1 MVCLGLNPWAE
12 GWKAQTNPLS
22 FGGIPTMA
30 TFWVVKTGQK
40 LLVLVTLSR
49 RHCHKVQNLDTSSQ
63 ELISPQKSHLY
74 KTTLLGFHL
83 IGINFNSGN
92 EYWFRQRD
100 CQPCRWGVSCDGGPL
115 IRYEPVE
122 GDFRGVDVR
131 RFIFVR
137 GAEAAEK
144 ARGLVGH

>member
-1 MVCLGLNPWAE
+1 ME
-12 GWKAQTNPLS
+12 GTDKSTELWRHPYYGYFMGNIGQNWSK
-22 FGGIPTMA
+22 
-30 TFWVVKTGQK
+30 TFSSGHTVEKT
-40 LLVLVTLSR
+40 L
-49 RHCHKVQNLDTSSQ
+49 HKVQTLDTSSSQ